1 MKMAKES
8 GFTLVEVTIALAVSA
23 SLILLTVGLSTMVG
37 RRQFED
43 SLIEDKE
50 FIQTQ
55 YSEVKSGINARI
67 NNNPLNDICPR
78 NGAIIGN
85 NKNCLSIGR
94 LINVTEDNI
103 ISRPVIARYENG
115 WPNKNKSLKQNL
127 TGDGSENVTFYYL
140 NDSSST
146 ALSSTKSLGKGKK
159 KSAWHLANGGSDSYK
174 TALLLLK
181 SPLDGNV
188 LAMAVSNPSDESSY
202 HVEISKLDLDNR
214 LAKDDYIVYGISNT
228 GSGQKGGL
236 ICVASGNDSASISVN
251 NNVDFDTDG
260 YNPRDDCRNWDGE

>member
-1 MKMAKES
+1 MKMTKES

-67 NNNPLNDICPR
+67 NNNNTLHDICPR

-103 ISRPVIARYENG
+103 ISRPVIAQYKNG

-127 TGDGSENVTFYYL
+127 TDDDSVTFFYL

-146 ALSSTKSLGKGKK
+146 ALSSTKSLGKGIK
-159 KSAWHLANGGSDSYK
+159 KSAWHLTNGGSDSDK

-188 LAMAVSNPSDESSY
+188 LAMAVSNPSDESNY
-202 HVEISKLDLDNR
+202 YVKIPKLDPTNR

>member
-1 MKMAKES
+1 MKMTKES

-103 ISRPVIARYENG
+103 ISRPVIAQYENG
-115 WPNKNKSLKQNL
+115 WPNKNKSLQWNL
-127 TGDGSENVTFYYL
+127 TGDGSKNVTLYYL

-159 KSAWHLANGGSDSYK
+159 KSAWHLTNGGSDSDK

-188 LAMAVSNPSDESSY
+188 LAMAVSNPSDESNY
-202 HVEISKLDLDNR
+202 YVKISKLDHGNR

>member
-67 NNNPLNDICPR
+67 NNHNTLDICQH
-78 NGAIIGN
+78 GDIIGN
-85 NKNCLSIGR
+85 NMDCLSIGR

-103 ISRPVIARYENG
+103 ISRPVIAQYKNG

-127 TGDGSENVTFYYL
+127 TDDDSVTFFYL

-146 ALSSTKSLGKGKK
+146 ALSSTKSLGKGIKK
-159 KSAWHLANGGSDSYK
+159 NAWHLTNGGSDSNK

-188 LAMAVSNPSDESSY
+188 LAMAVSNPSDESRY
-202 HVEISKLDLDNR
+202 YVKILKEDLDNR